1 MNNSGW
7 TVYIVLST
15 MEELL
20 LDEKAA
26 IIAARGGDR
35 AAFGGL
41 VRAYQRRAYAVA
53 YSFVRNR
60 DDALELSQ
68 EGFVRAFRSMSRFNV
83 DMPFYPWLYRIIRN
97 ACLNHIKK
105 KKRHGET
112 SLDRMMESGYDAS
125 DAGRGPSESAE
136 LGDLKA
142 SIAAA
147 MARLTPDHSEILR
160 LRHFLE
166 LSYAEIAECLEIPQG
181 TVMSRLHGAR
191 KSLRSVLEEMSPEV
205 VPGSAAE
212 SKKIQNEAANV

>member
-1 MNNSGW
+1 
-7 TVYIVLST
+7 

-20 LDEKAA
+20 FDEKAA
-26 IIAARGGDR
+26 LAAARKGDR

-68 EGFVRAFRSMSRFNV
+68 EGFVRAFRSMSRFNAE
-83 DMPFYPWLYRIIRN
+83 MPFYPWLYRIIRN
-97 ACLNHIKK
+97 ACLNHLKK
-105 KKRHGET
+105 KRRHGET
-112 SLDRMMESGYDAS
+112 SLDRMMESGYDARELR
-125 DAGRGPSESAE
+125 RGPSESAE
-136 LGDLKA
+136 LGDLKEA
-142 SIAAA
+142 IGVA
-147 MARLTPDHSEILR
+147 MAQLTPDQREILR

-191 KSLRSVLEEMSPEV
+191 KGLRRVLETTAPEV
-205 VPGSAAE
+205 VPGTAGE
-212 SKKIQNEAANV
+212 SNGARNEAANV